1 MSAPEII
8 WAYPTEKKPTASW
21 DRRNAPWVKGVFT
34 TYDTSGEHTGPSG
47 KVAYRRA
54 DLPPTDAEVMN
65 HPKVKALVDA
75 LEKVKTDLQYLEQWV
90 AIQEIDAA
98 LAAIQEAK
106 P

>member
-1 MSAPEII
+1 MNAPERI

-47 KVAYRRA
+47 KVVYRRA
-54 DLPPTDAEVMN
+54 DLLPTFTVDAEVMA
-65 HPKVKALVDA
+65 HPKVKALG
-75 LEKVKTDLQYLEQWV
+75 ES
-90 AIQEIDAA
+90 
-98 LAAIQEAK
+98 